1 MAIDCV
7 RDNARHGTDPGMPSW
22 LAHALDDRTMRFD
35 DIIQRSA
42 DPILIVLGTGRVVYA
57 NRAAEVMFDWC
68 AADADGQSRKVPV
81 LGAGTSE
88 ICLPSVDGQERF
100 AEMRVV
106 ETVWEGQPVFLASLR
121 EITDRKHAADA
132 LRFLADASRALAG
145 LLDYPATI
153 EQVARLAVAHLAD
166 WCVLDLIDGDRVW
179 RTGWVSPLLVPSGG
193 NPNLHGTWVLQPGDS
208 SVLADVI
215 RTGQAHLYSDLA
227 EEKLCALIASPGHID
242 GIRELGCHAA
252 MALPLIARG
261 RLIGTITCV
270 AAGRSRRFG
279 PAELALA
286 ADLAGRGAL
295 AIDNARLYEQS
306 RSAVRHR
313 DRFLAMLAHELR
325 NPLAAIFSAVE
336 LMRQSDDVAAV
347 LPRTEAVIERQG
359 RHMARLLDELLDISR
374 VTHGKIELRKRVI
387 DLCSLVRDTVLANET
402 VIRSRE
408 HHVITNLGD
417 EPLWIAADPTR
428 LEQVLTNLL
437 NNAVKYMAPGGTIHV
452 SALTED
458 ERVLLRVR
466 DTGSGITANDLPHI
480 FDLFVQADRSLD
492 RAQGGLGVGLTLV
505 RHLVEMHGGSVSA
518 HSDGAGLGSEFTV
531 RLPLLGPPVITVAPP
546 LVGNSAKRHRRI
558 VIVEDNADAREMLQM
573 LLAVEG
579 HEVDS
584 AEDGRDGLALIERL
598 QPDVALIDI
607 GLPLLNGYDVARTLR
622 ARNQGPPV
630 LLVALTGYGQ
640 PEDRQRALAAGFDE
654 HLIKPVNLDRLTQ
667 IMSRSPAATMR

>member
-1 MAIDCV
+1 
-7 RDNARHGTDPGMPSW
+7 MPSW
-22 LAHALDDRTMRFD
+22 PALTRDPRTMNFED
-35 DIIQRSA
+35 LIQRSA
-42 DPILIVLGTGRVVYA
+42 DAILVVLDTGQVVYA
-57 NRAAEVMFDWC
+57 NRAAEALFGWST
-68 AADADGQSRKVPV
+68 DGDGRRRE
-81 LGAGTSE
+81 LAITGLGTSE
-88 ICLPSVDGQERF
+88 VALPALGGQERI

-106 ETVWEGQPVFLASLR
+106 ASEWEGQPAYLASLR

-132 LRFLADASRALAG
+132 LRFLADASRSLAG

-153 EQVARLAVAHLAD
+153 DEVARLAVAHLAD
-166 WCVLDLIDGDRVW
+166 WCVLDLLDGDRVF
-179 RTGWVSPLLVPSGG
+179 RTGCASPGLAPGG
-193 NPNLHGTWVLQPGDS
+193 STPILHATWILKPGQS

-215 RTGQAHLYSDLA
+215 RSGQAHTYADLPS
-227 EEKLCALIASPGHID
+227 ERLCALVASPGNCD
-242 GIRELGCHAA
+242 GIRQLGCHAA

-270 AAGRSRRFG
+270 AASEARQFGR
-279 PAELALA
+279 AELALA

-295 AIDNARLYEQS
+295 AIDTARLYEQS

-336 LMRQSDDVAAV
+336 LMRQSDDVARV
-347 LPRTEAVIERQG
+347 LRRTEEVIERQG

-374 VTHGKIELRKRVI
+374 VTHGKIELRKSAI

-402 VIRSRE
+402 LIRGRE
-408 HHVITNLGD
+408 HQIVTELSD
-417 EPLWIAADPTR
+417 APLWVDGDSTR

-437 NNAVKYMAPGGTIHV
+437 HNAVKYMEPGGTIHV
-452 SALTED
+452 STRVEED
-458 ERVLLRVR
+458 RAVLSVR
-466 DTGSGITANDLPHI
+466 DAGTGIAANDLPHV

-518 HSDGAGLGSEFTV
+518 RSEGAGLGSEFTV
-531 RLPLLGPPVITVAPP
+531 ELLRVAQPAVP
-546 LVGNSAKRHRRI
+546 TATRELRVTTKRRRRV

-579 HEVDS
+579 HDVDS
-584 AEDGRDGLALIERL
+584 AEDGRDGLALIERVR
-598 QPDVALIDI
+598 PDVALIDI
-607 GLPLLNGYDVARTLR
+607 GLPLLNGYDVARKLR
-622 ARNQGPPV
+622 ARSQGAPV

-654 HLIKPVNLDRLTQ
+654 HLIKPVNLDDLTQ

>member
-1 MAIDCV
+1 
-7 RDNARHGTDPGMPSW
+7 
-22 LAHALDDRTMRFD
+22 MRFD
-35 DIIQRSA
+35 DIIQRCA
-42 DPILIVLGTGRVVYA
+42 DAILVVLGTGRVVYA
-57 NRAAEVMFDWC
+57 NRAAEVMFDWS
-68 AADADGQSRKVPV
+68 AGDATAEVREVPIF
-81 LGAGTSE
+81 GAGTSE
-88 ICLPSVDGQERF
+88 IRLPSVAGDERV

-106 ETVWEGQPVFLASLR
+106 DTVWEGQPAYLASLR

-179 RTGWVSPLLVPSGG
+179 RTGWASPLLVPSGST
-193 NPNLHGTWVLQPGDS
+193 PNLHATWVLKPGEA
-208 SVLADVI
+208 SVLSDVI
-215 RTGQAHLYSDLA
+215 RTGQAHVYRDLP
-227 EEKLCALIASPGHID
+227 EETLWALIAAPGHTD
-242 GIRELGCHAA
+242 GIRALGCRAA
-252 MALPLIARG
+252 MALPLVARG

-270 AAGRSRRFG
+270 AAGDSRRFG
-279 PAELALA
+279 PDELALA

-336 LMRQSDDVAAV
+336 LMRQSDGVAGV
-347 LPRTEAVIERQG
+347 LHRTEAVIERQG

-387 DLCSLVRDTVLANET
+387 DLCSLVRDTVQANET
-402 VIRSRE
+402 VIRGRE

-417 EPLWIAADPTR
+417 ESLWIAADPTR

-437 NNAVKYMAPGGTIHV
+437 HNAVKYMEPGGTIHV
-452 SALTED
+452 STLAED
-458 ERVLLRVR
+458 DHVLLRVR
-466 DTGSGITANDLPHI
+466 DTGAGIAAADLPHI

-505 RHLVEMHGGSVSA
+505 RHLVEMHGGAVSA

-531 RLPLLGPPVITVAPP
+531 RLSLLAEPAATVAPP
-546 LVGNSAKRHRRI
+546 PVRTVAKRQRRV

-584 AEDGRDGLALIERL
+584 AEDGRDGLALIERVR
-598 QPDVALIDI
+598 PDVALIDI